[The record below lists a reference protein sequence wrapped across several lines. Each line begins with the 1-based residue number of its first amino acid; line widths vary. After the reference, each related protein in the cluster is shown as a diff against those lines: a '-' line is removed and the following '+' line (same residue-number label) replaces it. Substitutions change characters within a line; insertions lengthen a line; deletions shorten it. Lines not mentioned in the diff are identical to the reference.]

1 MMAMVT
7 KVKNEWSM
15 MSGRCFFFLW
25 SSTLN
30 KISKGW
36 TMDVGLVAT
45 TVLGCDGP
53 LAIA

>member
-1 MMAMVT
+1 MV
-7 KVKNEWSM
+7 NDEWEVLLL
-15 MSGRCFFFLW
+15 LW